1 MKEVDKLMSKIK
13 IFGLGGLSET
23 GKNTYVVE
31 VDNSIFI
38 LDCGLKFATEN
49 LYGIDYIIP
58 DFEYLVKNKKK
69 IRGLF
74 LTHGHYENMG
84 ATNDL
89 VRLIPNLKVYCTK
102 FTKYILESD
111 GLNPEN
117 IVEIEPHKKLNFKDV
132 SIFPISV
139 SHSAPDAVMYV
150 INTKDGAICYTGD
163 FIIDP
168 LMRGA
173 YDMDLGKI
181 AYVGKKG
188 VLALLQE
195 STFSEKSGHTSP
207 NHRLVGLFKETI
219 AHSKNR
225 IMFLVLPTH
234 LYTIQ
239 EIFDAARNTHRKVVI
254 MGKNL
259 QNLVEMAIREH
270 YLEIEDGILGG
281 LSDANN
287 KDAIILMADSKQNP
301 YACISKVLNGY
312 DKFIHLKNT
321 DTIVFAEPRY
331 DENEKLLVKIEND
344 LAMHGCDIVSIPK
357 GKTILHHASKE
368 DLMLMI
374 KLLNPKYYMPVKGEY
389 RYMVNNADLASA
401 LGMPR
406 ENIILKQN
414 GEFVEFENGVL
425 QDKFKSIKINDVLID
440 GKSND
445 DVGDLVIKDRQM
457 LSENGIVLISA
468 TISKKTR
475 EVLVGPEVTTR
486 GFIYIKDSKDI
497 IDEIKSISLDVITR
511 NITAKYVDYTN
522 IKTEIREEL
531 GKYLYSETECKPMI
545 IAVIQEV

>member
-1 MKEVDKLMSKIK
+1 MSKIK

-58 DFEYLVKNKKK
+58 DFDYLVKNKKK

-89 VRLIPNLKVYCTK
+89 IRLIPNLKVYCTK
-102 FTKYILESD
+102 FTKYVLESD
-111 GLNPEN
+111 GVNPN
-117 IVEIEPHKKLNFKDV
+117 NLIEIEPHKKLNFRDV

-139 SHSAPDAVMYV
+139 SHSTPDAVMYV

-195 STFSEKSGHTSP
+195 SSFSEKVGHTSP
-207 NHRLVGLFKETI
+207 NHRLVGVFKEAIRHT
-219 AHSKNR
+219 KDR
-225 IMFLVLPTH
+225 LMFLVLPTH

-239 EIFDAARNTHRKVVI
+239 EIFEAARNTHRKIVV
-254 MGKNL
+254 MGKQL
-259 QNLVEMAIREH
+259 QNLIEMSLKEN
-270 YLEIEDGILGG
+270 YLTIQEGLLGD
-281 LSDANN
+281 LSNIND

-312 DKFIHLKNT
+312 DKFIHLKPT
-321 DTIVFAEPRY
+321 DTVVFAEPRY

-344 LAMHGCDIVSIPK
+344 LAMHGCEIVSIPK

-389 RYMVNNADLASA
+389 RYMVNNANLASD
-401 LGMPR
+401 LGIPV
-406 ENIILKQN
+406 ENILLKQN
-414 GEFVEFENGVL
+414 GDIVEINNGVL
-425 QDKFKSIKINDVLID
+425 QDNFKTMKINDVLID

-486 GFIYIKDSKDI
+486 GFIYIKDSKEMI
-497 IDEIKSISLDVITR
+497 NEIKNISLDVITR
-511 NITAKYVDYTN
+511 NITDRYVDYTT

>member
-1 MKEVDKLMSKIK
+1 MSKIK
-13 IFGLGGLSET
+13 IMGLGGLSET

-31 VDNSIFI
+31 VDNAIFI

-69 IRGLF
+69 IKGLF

-89 VRLIPNLKVYCTK
+89 VRMIPNLKVYCTK
-102 FTKYILESD
+102 FTKYILETG
-111 GLNPEN
+111 GLNPNN
-117 IVEIEPHKKLNFKDV
+117 IIEIEPHKKLNFRDV
-132 SIFPISV
+132 SVFPISV
-139 SHSAPDAVMYV
+139 SHSTPDAVMYV
-150 INTKDGAICYTGD
+150 INTRDGAICYTGD

-195 STFSEKSGHTSP
+195 SSFSEKSGHTSP
-207 NHRLVGLFKETI
+207 NHRLVGVFKEAISHT
-219 AHSKNR
+219 KNR
-225 IMFLVLPTH
+225 LMFLVLPTH

-239 EIFDAARNTHRKVVI
+239 EIFEAAKNTHRKVVV
-254 MGKNL
+254 MGKQL
-259 QNLVEMAIREH
+259 QGLIDMAVKEK
-270 YLEIEDGILGG
+270 YLEIQEGLLGD
-281 LSDANN
+281 LSNIDD

-301 YACISKVLNGY
+301 YACISKVLSGY
-312 DKFIHLKNT
+312 DKFIHLKET

-344 LAMHGCDIVSIPK
+344 LAMHGCEIVSIPK
-357 GKTILHHASKE
+357 GKTILHHASKD

-389 RYMVNNADLASA
+389 RYMVNNADLASS
-401 LGMPR
+401 LGIPDS
-406 ENIILKQN
+406 NILLKQN
-414 GEFVEFENGVL
+414 GDIIEIDNGVL
-425 QDKFKSIKINDVLID
+425 QDNFKNIKVNDVLID

-475 EVLVGPEVTTR
+475 EILVGPEVTTR
-486 GFIYIKDSKDI
+486 GFIYIKDSKDMI
-497 IDEIKSISLDVITR
+497 NEIKNISLDVITR
-511 NITAKYVDYTN
+511 NITDRYVEYTK

-531 GKYLYSETECKPMI
+531 GKYLYNETECKPMI

>member
-1 MKEVDKLMSKIK
+1 MSKIK

-58 DFEYLVKNKKK
+58 DFDYLVKNKKK

-89 VRLIPNLKVYCTK
+89 IRLIPNLKVYCTK
-102 FTKYILESD
+102 FTKYVLESD
-111 GLNPEN
+111 GVNPN
-117 IVEIEPHKKLNFKDV
+117 NLIEIEPHKKLNFRDV

-139 SHSAPDAVMYV
+139 SHSTPDAVMYV

-195 STFSEKSGHTSP
+195 SSFSEKVGHTSP
-207 NHRLVGLFKETI
+207 NHRLVGVFKEAIRHT
-219 AHSKNR
+219 KDR
-225 IMFLVLPTH
+225 LMFLVLPTH

-239 EIFDAARNTHRKVVI
+239 EIFEAARNTHRKIVV
-254 MGKNL
+254 MGKQL
-259 QNLVEMAIREH
+259 QNLIEMSLKEN
-270 YLEIEDGILGG
+270 YLTIQEGLLGD
-281 LSDANN
+281 LSNIND

-312 DKFIHLKNT
+312 DKFIHLKPT
-321 DTIVFAEPRY
+321 DTVVFAEPRY

-344 LAMHGCDIVSIPK
+344 LAMHGCEIVSIPK

-389 RYMVNNADLASA
+389 RYMVNNANLASD
-401 LGMPR
+401 LGILA
-406 ENIILKQN
+406 ENILLKQN
-414 GEFVEFENGVL
+414 GDIVEINNGVL
-425 QDKFKSIKINDVLID
+425 QDNFKAMKINDVLID

-486 GFIYIKDSKDI
+486 GFIYIKDSKEMI
-497 IDEIKSISLDVITR
+497 NEIKNISLDVITR
-511 NITAKYVDYTN
+511 NITDRYVDYTT

>member
-1 MKEVDKLMSKIK
+1 MSKIK
-13 IFGLGGLSET
+13 IMGLGGLSET

-31 VDNSIFI
+31 VDNAIFI

-69 IRGLF
+69 IKGLF

-89 VRLIPNLKVYCTK
+89 VRMIPNLKVYCTK

-111 GLNPEN
+111 GLNPNN
-117 IVEIEPHKKLNFKDV
+117 IIEIEPHKKINFRDV

-139 SHSAPDAVMYV
+139 SHSTPDAVMYV
-150 INTKDGAICYTGD
+150 INTRDGAICYTGD

-195 STFSEKSGHTSP
+195 SSFSEKSGHTSP
-207 NHRLVGLFKETI
+207 NHRLVGVFREAISHT
-219 AHSKNR
+219 KNR
-225 IMFLVLPTH
+225 LMFLVLPTH

-239 EIFDAARNTHRKVVI
+239 EIFDAAKNTHRKMVV
-254 MGKNL
+254 MGKQL
-259 QNLVEMAIREH
+259 QSLIDMAVKEK
-270 YLEIEDGILGG
+270 YLEIQEGLLGD
-281 LSDANN
+281 LSNIDD

-301 YACISKVLNGY
+301 YACISKVLSGY
-312 DKFIHLKNT
+312 DKFIHLKET

-344 LAMHGCDIVSIPK
+344 LAMHGCEIVSIPK

-389 RYMVNNADLASA
+389 RYMVNNADLASS
-401 LGMPR
+401 LGIPDS
-406 ENIILKQN
+406 NILLKQN
-414 GEFVEFENGVL
+414 GDIIEIDNGVL
-425 QDKFKSIKINDVLID
+425 QDNFKNIKINDVLID

-468 TISKKTR
+468 TISRKTR
-475 EVLVGPEVTTR
+475 EILVGPEVTTR
-486 GFIYIKDSKDI
+486 GFIYIKDSKDMI
-497 IDEIKSISLDVITR
+497 NEIKNISLEVITR
-511 NITAKYVDYTN
+511 NITDKYVEYTK

-531 GKYLYSETECKPMI
+531 GKYLYNGTECKPMI

>member
-1 MKEVDKLMSKIK
+1 MSKIK
-13 IFGLGGLSET
+13 IMGLGGLSET

-31 VDNSIFI
+31 VDNAIFI

-69 IRGLF
+69 IKGLF

-89 VRLIPNLKVYCTK
+89 VRMIPNLKVYCTK

-111 GLNPEN
+111 GLNPNN
-117 IVEIEPHKKLNFKDV
+117 IIEIEPHKKINFRDV

-139 SHSAPDAVMYV
+139 SHSTPDAVMYV
-150 INTKDGAICYTGD
+150 INTRDGAICYTGD

-195 STFSEKSGHTSP
+195 SSFSEKSGHTSP
-207 NHRLVGLFKETI
+207 NHRLVGVFREAISHT
-219 AHSKNR
+219 KNR
-225 IMFLVLPTH
+225 LMFLVLPTH

-239 EIFDAARNTHRKVVI
+239 EIFEAAKNTHRKMVV
-254 MGKNL
+254 MGKQL
-259 QNLVEMAIREH
+259 QNLIDMAVKEK
-270 YLEIEDGILGG
+270 YLEIQEGLLGD
-281 LSDANN
+281 LSNIDD

-301 YACISKVLNGY
+301 YACISKVLSGY
-312 DKFIHLKNT
+312 DKFIHLKET

-344 LAMHGCDIVSIPK
+344 LAMHGCEIVSIPK

-389 RYMVNNADLASA
+389 RYMVNNADLASS
-401 LGMPR
+401 LGIPDS
-406 ENIILKQN
+406 NILLKQN
-414 GEFVEFENGVL
+414 GDIIEIDNGVL
-425 QDKFKSIKINDVLID
+425 QDNFKNIKINDVLID

-468 TISKKTR
+468 TISRKTR
-475 EVLVGPEVTTR
+475 EILVGPEVTTR
-486 GFIYIKDSKDI
+486 GFIYIKDSKDMI
-497 IDEIKSISLDVITR
+497 NEIKNISLEVITR
-511 NITAKYVDYTN
+511 NITDKYVEYTK

-531 GKYLYSETECKPMI
+531 GKYLYNETECKPMI

>member
-1 MKEVDKLMSKIK
+1 MSKIK
-13 IFGLGGLSET
+13 IMGLGGLSET

-31 VDNSIFI
+31 VDNAIFI

-69 IRGLF
+69 IKGLF

-89 VRLIPNLKVYCTK
+89 VRMIPDLKVYCTK

-111 GLNPEN
+111 GLNPNN
-117 IVEIEPHKKLNFKDV
+117 IIEIEPHKKINFRDV

-139 SHSAPDAVMYV
+139 SHSTPDAVMYV
-150 INTKDGAICYTGD
+150 INTRDGAICYTGD

-195 STFSEKSGHTSP
+195 SSFSERSGHTSP
-207 NHRLVGLFKETI
+207 NHRLVGVFREAISHT
-219 AHSKNR
+219 KNR
-225 IMFLVLPTH
+225 LMFLVLPTH

-239 EIFDAARNTHRKVVI
+239 EIFDAAKNTHRKMVV
-254 MGKNL
+254 MGKQL
-259 QNLVEMAIREH
+259 QSLIDMAVKEK
-270 YLEIEDGILGG
+270 YLEIQEGLLGD
-281 LSDANN
+281 LSNIDD

-301 YACISKVLNGY
+301 YACISKVLSGY
-312 DKFIHLKNT
+312 DKFIHLKET

-344 LAMHGCDIVSIPK
+344 LAMRGCEIVSIPK

-389 RYMVNNADLASA
+389 RYMVNNADLASS
-401 LGMPR
+401 LGIPDS
-406 ENIILKQN
+406 NILLKQN
-414 GEFVEFENGVL
+414 GDIIEIDNGVL
-425 QDKFKSIKINDVLID
+425 QDNFKNIKINDVLID

-457 LSENGIVLISA
+457 LSENGIVLVSA

-475 EVLVGPEVTTR
+475 EILVGPEVTTR
-486 GFIYIKDSKDI
+486 GFIYIKDSKDMI
-497 IDEIKSISLDVITR
+497 NEIKNISLEVITR
-511 NITAKYVDYTN
+511 NITDKYVEYTK
-522 IKTEIREEL
+522 IKTEIREEV
-531 GKYLYSETECKPMI
+531 GKYLYNETECKPMI

>member
-1 MKEVDKLMSKIK
+1 MSKIK
-13 IFGLGGLSET
+13 IMGLGGLSET

-31 VDNSIFI
+31 VDNAIFI

-69 IRGLF
+69 IKGLF

-89 VRLIPNLKVYCTK
+89 VRMIPDLKVYCTK

-111 GLNPEN
+111 GLNPNN
-117 IVEIEPHKKLNFKDV
+117 IIEIEPHKKINFRDV

-139 SHSAPDAVMYV
+139 SHSTPDAVMYV
-150 INTKDGAICYTGD
+150 INTRDGAICYTGD

-195 STFSEKSGHTSP
+195 SSFSERSGHTSP
-207 NHRLVGLFKETI
+207 NHRLVGVFREAISHT
-219 AHSKNR
+219 KNR
-225 IMFLVLPTH
+225 LMFLVLPTH

-239 EIFDAARNTHRKVVI
+239 EIFDAAKNTHRKMVV
-254 MGKNL
+254 MGKQL
-259 QNLVEMAIREH
+259 QSLIDMAVKEK
-270 YLEIEDGILGG
+270 YLEIQEGLLGD
-281 LSDANN
+281 LSNIDD
-287 KDAIILMADSKQNP
+287 KDSIILMADSKQNP
-301 YACISKVLNGY
+301 YACISKVLSGY
-312 DKFIHLKNT
+312 DKFIHLKET

-344 LAMHGCDIVSIPK
+344 LAMRGCEIVSIPK

-389 RYMVNNADLASA
+389 RYMVNNADLASS
-401 LGMPR
+401 LGIPDS
-406 ENIILKQN
+406 NILLKQN
-414 GEFVEFENGVL
+414 GDIIEIDNGVL
-425 QDKFKSIKINDVLID
+425 QDNFKNIKINDVLID

-457 LSENGIVLISA
+457 LSENGIVLVSA

-475 EVLVGPEVTTR
+475 EILVGPEVTTR
-486 GFIYIKDSKDI
+486 GFILKIVKI
-497 IDEIKSISLDVITR
+497 
-511 NITAKYVDYTN
+511 
-522 IKTEIREEL
+522 
-531 GKYLYSETECKPMI
+531 
-545 IAVIQEV
+545 

>member
-1 MKEVDKLMSKIK
+1 MSKIK
-13 IFGLGGLSET
+13 IMGLGGLSET

-31 VDNSIFI
+31 VDNAIFI

-69 IRGLF
+69 IKGLF

-89 VRLIPNLKVYCTK
+89 VRMIPNLKVYCTK
-102 FTKYILESD
+102 FTKYVLESD
-111 GLNPEN
+111 GLNPKN
-117 IVEIEPHKKLNFKDV
+117 IVEIEPHKKLNFRDV

-139 SHSAPDAVMYV
+139 SHSTPDAVMYV

-195 STFSEKSGHTSP
+195 SSFSEKSGHTSP
-207 NHRLVGLFKETI
+207 NHRLVGVFKEAISHT
-219 AHSKNR
+219 KNR
-225 IMFLVLPTH
+225 LMFLVLPTH

-239 EIFDAARNTHRKVVI
+239 EIFEAAKNTHRKIVV
-254 MGKNL
+254 MGKQL
-259 QNLVEMAIREH
+259 QNLIDMSIKEK
-270 YLEIEDGILGG
+270 YLEVQEGLLGD
-281 LSDANN
+281 LSNIDD

-301 YACISKVLNGY
+301 YACISKVLSGY
-312 DKFIHLKNT
+312 DKFIHLKET

-344 LAMHGCDIVSIPK
+344 LAMHGCEIVSIPK

-389 RYMVNNADLASA
+389 RYMVNNADLASS
-401 LGMPR
+401 LGIPDS
-406 ENIILKQN
+406 NILLKQN
-414 GEFVEFENGVL
+414 GDIVEINNGVL
-425 QDKFKSIKINDVLID
+425 QDNFKNIKINDVLID

-475 EVLVGPEVTTR
+475 EILVGPEVTTR
-486 GFIYIKDSKDI
+486 GFIYIKDSKDMI
-497 IDEIKSISLDVITR
+497 NEIKNISLDVITR
-511 NITAKYVDYTN
+511 NITDRYVEYTK

-531 GKYLYSETECKPMI
+531 GKYLYNETECKPMI

>member
-1 MKEVDKLMSKIK
+1 MSKIK
-13 IFGLGGLSET
+13 IMGLGGLSET

-69 IRGLF
+69 IKGLF

-89 VRLIPNLKVYCTK
+89 VRMIPNLKVYCTK
-102 FTKYILESD
+102 FTKYVLETD
-111 GLNPEN
+111 GLNPKN
-117 IVEIEPHKKLNFKDV
+117 IVEIEPHKKLNFRDV

-139 SHSAPDAVMYV
+139 SHSTPDAVMYV
-150 INTKDGAICYTGD
+150 INTRDGAICYTGD

-195 STFSEKSGHTSP
+195 SSFSERSGHTSP
-207 NHRLVGLFKETI
+207 NHRLVGVFKEAISHT
-219 AHSKNR
+219 KNR
-225 IMFLVLPTH
+225 LMFLVLPTH

-239 EIFDAARNTHRKVVI
+239 EIFDAAKNTHRKIIV
-254 MGKNL
+254 MGKQL
-259 QNLVEMAIREH
+259 QNLIDMAMKEK
-270 YLEIEDGILGG
+270 YLEVQEGLLGD
-281 LSDANN
+281 LSNIDD

-301 YACISKVLNGY
+301 YACISKVLSGY
-312 DKFIHLKNT
+312 DKFIHLKET

-344 LAMHGCDIVSIPK
+344 LAMHGCEIVSIPK

-389 RYMVNNADLASA
+389 RYMVNNADLASS
-401 LGMPR
+401 LVIPDS
-406 ENIILKQN
+406 NILLKQN
-414 GEFVEFENGVL
+414 GDIVEINNGVL
-425 QDKFKSIKINDVLID
+425 QDNFKSIKVNDVLID

-475 EVLVGPEVTTR
+475 EILVGPEVTTR
-486 GFIYIKDSKDI
+486 GFIYIKDSKDM
-497 IDEIKSISLDVITR
+497 IDEIKNIALTVITR
-511 NITAKYVDYTN
+511 NITDRYVEYTK

-531 GKYLYSETECKPMI
+531 GKYLYNETECKPMI

>member
-1 MKEVDKLMSKIK
+1 MSKIK
-13 IFGLGGLSET
+13 IMGLGGLSET

-31 VDNSIFI
+31 VDNAIFI

-69 IRGLF
+69 IKGLF

-89 VRLIPNLKVYCTK
+89 VRMIPNLKVYCTK

-111 GLNPEN
+111 GLNPNN
-117 IVEIEPHKKLNFKDV
+117 IIEIEPHKKINFRDD

-139 SHSAPDAVMYV
+139 SHSTPDAVMYV
-150 INTKDGAICYTGD
+150 INTRDGAICYTGD

-195 STFSEKSGHTSP
+195 SSFSEKSGHTSP
-207 NHRLVGLFKETI
+207 NHRLVGVFREAISHT
-219 AHSKNR
+219 KNR
-225 IMFLVLPTH
+225 LMFLVLPTH

-239 EIFDAARNTHRKVVI
+239 EIFDAAKNTHRKMVV
-254 MGKNL
+254 MGKQL
-259 QNLVEMAIREH
+259 QSLIDMAVKEK
-270 YLEIEDGILGG
+270 YLEIQDGLLGD
-281 LSDANN
+281 LSNIDD

-301 YACISKVLNGY
+301 YACISKVLSGY
-312 DKFIHLKNT
+312 DKFIHLKET

-344 LAMHGCDIVSIPK
+344 LAMHGCEIVSIPK

-389 RYMVNNADLASA
+389 RYMVNNADLASS
-401 LGMPR
+401 LGIPDS
-406 ENIILKQN
+406 NILLKQN
-414 GEFVEFENGVL
+414 GDIIEIDNGVL
-425 QDKFKSIKINDVLID
+425 QDNFKNIKINDVLID

-468 TISKKTR
+468 TISRKTR
-475 EVLVGPEVTTR
+475 EILVGPEVTTR
-486 GFIYIKDSKDI
+486 GFIYIKDSKDMI
-497 IDEIKSISLDVITR
+497 NEIKNISLEVITR
-511 NITAKYVDYTN
+511 NITDKYVEYTK

-531 GKYLYSETECKPMI
+531 GKYLYNETECKPMI

>member
-1 MKEVDKLMSKIK
+1 MSKIK
-13 IFGLGGLSET
+13 IMGLGGLSET

-69 IRGLF
+69 IKGLF

-89 VRLIPNLKVYCTK
+89 VRMIPNLKVYCTK
-102 FTKYILESD
+102 FTKYVLETD
-111 GLNPEN
+111 GLNPKN
-117 IVEIEPHKKLNFKDV
+117 IVEIEPHKKLNFRDV

-139 SHSAPDAVMYV
+139 SHSTPDAVMYV
-150 INTKDGAICYTGD
+150 INTRDGAICYTGD

-195 STFSEKSGHTSP
+195 SSFSERSGHTSP
-207 NHRLVGLFKETI
+207 NHRLVGVFKEAISHT
-219 AHSKNR
+219 KNR
-225 IMFLVLPTH
+225 LMFLVLPTH

-239 EIFDAARNTHRKVVI
+239 EIFDAAKNTHRKIIV
-254 MGKNL
+254 MGKQL
-259 QNLVEMAIREH
+259 QNLIDMAIKEK
-270 YLEIEDGILGG
+270 YLEVQEGLLGD
-281 LSDANN
+281 LSNIDD

-301 YACISKVLNGY
+301 YACISKVLSGY
-312 DKFIHLKNT
+312 DKFIHLKET

-344 LAMHGCDIVSIPK
+344 LAMHGCEIVSIPK

-389 RYMVNNADLASA
+389 RYMVNNADLASS
-401 LGMPR
+401 LGIPDS
-406 ENIILKQN
+406 NILLKQN
-414 GEFVEFENGVL
+414 GDIVEINNGVL
-425 QDKFKSIKINDVLID
+425 QDNFKSIKVNDVLID

-475 EVLVGPEVTTR
+475 EILVGPEVTTR
-486 GFIYIKDSKDI
+486 GFIYIKDSKDMI
-497 IDEIKSISLDVITR
+497 NEIKNIALTVITR
-511 NITAKYVDYTN
+511 NITDRYVEYTK

-531 GKYLYSETECKPMI
+531 GKYLYNETECKPMI

>member
-1 MKEVDKLMSKIK
+1 MSKIK

-58 DFEYLVKNKKK
+58 DFDYLVKNKKK

-89 VRLIPNLKVYCTK
+89 IRLIPNLKVYCTK
-102 FTKYILESD
+102 FTKYVLESD
-111 GLNPEN
+111 GVNPN
-117 IVEIEPHKKLNFKDV
+117 NLIEIEPHKKLNFRDV

-139 SHSAPDAVMYV
+139 SHSTPDAVMYV

-195 STFSEKSGHTSP
+195 SSFSEKVGHTSP
-207 NHRLVGLFKETI
+207 NHRLVGVFKEAIRHT
-219 AHSKNR
+219 KDR
-225 IMFLVLPTH
+225 LMFLVLPTH

-239 EIFDAARNTHRKVVI
+239 EIFEAARNTHRKIVV
-254 MGKNL
+254 MGKQL
-259 QNLVEMAIREH
+259 QNLIEMSLKEN
-270 YLEIEDGILGG
+270 YLTIQEGLLGD
-281 LSDANN
+281 LSNIND
-287 KDAIILMADSKQNP
+287 KDTIILMADSKQNP

-312 DKFIHLKNT
+312 DKFIHLKPT
-321 DTIVFAEPRY
+321 DTVVFAEPRY

-344 LAMHGCDIVSIPK
+344 LAMHGCEIVSIPK

-389 RYMVNNADLASA
+389 RYMVNNANLASD
-401 LGMPR
+401 LGIPA
-406 ENIILKQN
+406 ENILLKQN
-414 GEFVEFENGVL
+414 GDIVEINNGVL
-425 QDKFKSIKINDVLID
+425 QDNFKTMKINDVLID

-486 GFIYIKDSKDI
+486 GFIYIKDSKEMI
-497 IDEIKSISLDVITR
+497 NEIKNISLDVITR
-511 NITAKYVDYTN
+511 NITDRYVDYTT

>member
-1 MKEVDKLMSKIK
+1 MSKIK
-13 IFGLGGLSET
+13 IMGLGGLSET

-69 IRGLF
+69 VKGLF

-89 VRLIPNLKVYCTK
+89 VRMIPNLKVYCTK

-111 GLNPEN
+111 GLNPKN
-117 IVEIEPHKKLNFKDV
+117 IVEIEPHKKLNFRDV

-139 SHSAPDAVMYV
+139 SHSTPDAVMYV

-195 STFSEKSGHTSP
+195 SSFSEKSGHTSP
-207 NHRLVGLFKETI
+207 NHRLVGVFKEAISHT
-219 AHSKNR
+219 KNR
-225 IMFLVLPTH
+225 LMFLVLPTH

-239 EIFDAARNTHRKVVI
+239 EIFEAAKNTHRKIVV
-254 MGKNL
+254 MGKQL
-259 QNLVEMAIREH
+259 QNLIDMSIKEK
-270 YLEIEDGILGG
+270 YLEVQEGLLGD
-281 LSDANN
+281 LSNIDD

-301 YACISKVLNGY
+301 YACISKVLSGY
-312 DKFIHLKNT
+312 DKFIHLKET

-331 DENEKLLVKIEND
+331 DENEKWLVKIEND
-344 LAMHGCDIVSIPK
+344 LSMHGCEIVSIPK

-389 RYMVNNADLASA
+389 RYMVNNADLASS
-401 LGMPR
+401 LGIPDS
-406 ENIILKQN
+406 NILLKQN
-414 GEFVEFENGVL
+414 GDIVEINNGVL
-425 QDKFKSIKINDVLID
+425 QDNFKNIKINDVLID

-475 EVLVGPEVTTR
+475 EILVGPEVTTR
-486 GFIYIKDSKDI
+486 GFIYIKDSKDMI
-497 IDEIKSISLDVITR
+497 NEIKNISLDVITR
-511 NITAKYVDYTN
+511 NITDRYVEYTK

-531 GKYLYSETECKPMI
+531 GKYLYNETECKPMI

>member
-1 MKEVDKLMSKIK
+1 MSKIK
-13 IFGLGGLSET
+13 IMGLGGLSET

-31 VDNSIFI
+31 VDNAIFI

-69 IRGLF
+69 IKGLF

-89 VRLIPNLKVYCTK
+89 VRMIPNLKVYCTK

-111 GLNPEN
+111 GLNPNN
-117 IVEIEPHKKLNFKDV
+117 IIEIEPHKKINFRDV

-139 SHSAPDAVMYV
+139 SHSTPDAVMYV
-150 INTKDGAICYTGD
+150 INTRDGAICYTGD

-195 STFSEKSGHTSP
+195 SSFSEKSGHTSP
-207 NHRLVGLFKETI
+207 NHRLVGVFREAISHT
-219 AHSKNR
+219 KNR
-225 IMFLVLPTH
+225 LMFLVLPTH

-239 EIFDAARNTHRKVVI
+239 EIFEAAKNTHRKMVV
-254 MGKNL
+254 MGKQL
-259 QNLVEMAIREH
+259 QNLIDMAVKEK
-270 YLEIEDGILGG
+270 YLEIQDGLLGD
-281 LSDANN
+281 LSNIDD

-301 YACISKVLNGY
+301 YACISKVLSGY
-312 DKFIHLKNT
+312 DKFIHLKET

-344 LAMHGCDIVSIPK
+344 LAMHGCEIVSIPK

-389 RYMVNNADLASA
+389 RYMVNNADLASS
-401 LGMPR
+401 LGIPDS
-406 ENIILKQN
+406 NILLKQN
-414 GEFVEFENGVL
+414 GDIIEIDNGVL
-425 QDKFKSIKINDVLID
+425 QDNFKNIKINDVLID

-468 TISKKTR
+468 TISRKTR
-475 EVLVGPEVTTR
+475 EILVGPEVTTR
-486 GFIYIKDSKDI
+486 GFIYIKDSKDMI
-497 IDEIKSISLDVITR
+497 NEIKNISLEVITR
-511 NITAKYVDYTN
+511 NITDKYVEYTK

-531 GKYLYSETECKPMI
+531 GKYLYNETECKPMI

>member
-1 MKEVDKLMSKIK
+1 MSKIK
-13 IFGLGGLSET
+13 IMGLGGLSET

-31 VDNSIFI
+31 VDNAIFI

-69 IRGLF
+69 IKGLF

-89 VRLIPNLKVYCTK
+89 VRMIPNLKVYCTK

-111 GLNPEN
+111 GLNPNN
-117 IVEIEPHKKLNFKDV
+117 IIEIEPHKKINFRDV

-139 SHSAPDAVMYV
+139 SHSTPDAVMYV
-150 INTKDGAICYTGD
+150 INTRDGAICYTGD

-195 STFSEKSGHTSP
+195 SSFSERSGHTSP
-207 NHRLVGLFKETI
+207 NHRLVGVFREAISHT
-219 AHSKNR
+219 KNR
-225 IMFLVLPTH
+225 LMFLVLPTH

-239 EIFDAARNTHRKVVI
+239 EIFDAAKNTHRKIVV
-254 MGKNL
+254 MGKQL
-259 QNLVEMAIREH
+259 QGLIDMAVKEK
-270 YLEIEDGILGG
+270 YLEIQEGLLGD
-281 LSDANN
+281 LSNIDD

-301 YACISKVLNGY
+301 YACISKVLSGY
-312 DKFIHLKNT
+312 DKFIHLKET

-344 LAMHGCDIVSIPK
+344 LAMHGCEIVSIPK

-389 RYMVNNADLASA
+389 RYMVNNADLASS
-401 LGMPR
+401 LGIPDS
-406 ENIILKQN
+406 NILLKQN
-414 GEFVEFENGVL
+414 GDIIEIDNGVL
-425 QDKFKSIKINDVLID
+425 QDNFKNIKINDVLID

-475 EVLVGPEVTTR
+475 EILVGPEVTTR
-486 GFIYIKDSKDI
+486 GFIYIKDSKDMI
-497 IDEIKSISLDVITR
+497 NEIKNISLEVITR
-511 NITAKYVDYTN
+511 NITDKYVEYTK

-531 GKYLYSETECKPMI
+531 GKYLYNETECKPMI

>member
-1 MKEVDKLMSKIK
+1 MSKIK
-13 IFGLGGLSET
+13 IMGLGGLSET

-31 VDNSIFI
+31 VDNAIFI

-69 IRGLF
+69 IKGLF

-89 VRLIPNLKVYCTK
+89 VRMIPNLKVYCTK

-111 GLNPEN
+111 GLNPNN
-117 IVEIEPHKKLNFKDV
+117 IIEIEPHKKINFRDV

-139 SHSAPDAVMYV
+139 SHSTPDAVMYV
-150 INTKDGAICYTGD
+150 INTRDGAICYTGD

-195 STFSEKSGHTSP
+195 SSFSEKSGHTSP
-207 NHRLVGLFKETI
+207 NHRLVGVFREAISHT
-219 AHSKNR
+219 KNR
-225 IMFLVLPTH
+225 LMFLVLPTH

-239 EIFDAARNTHRKVVI
+239 EIFDAAKNTHRKMVV
-254 MGKNL
+254 MGKQL
-259 QNLVEMAIREH
+259 QGLIDMAVKEK
-270 YLEIEDGILGG
+270 YLEIQEGLLGD
-281 LSDANN
+281 LSNIDD

-301 YACISKVLNGY
+301 YACISKVLSGY
-312 DKFIHLKNT
+312 DKFIHLKET

-344 LAMHGCDIVSIPK
+344 LAMHGCEIVSIPK

-389 RYMVNNADLASA
+389 RYMVNNADLASS
-401 LGMPR
+401 LGIPDS
-406 ENIILKQN
+406 NILLKQN
-414 GEFVEFENGVL
+414 GDIIEIDNGVL
-425 QDKFKSIKINDVLID
+425 QDNFKNIKINDVLID

-468 TISKKTR
+468 TISRKTR
-475 EVLVGPEVTTR
+475 EILVGPEVTTR
-486 GFIYIKDSKDI
+486 GFIYIKDSKDMI
-497 IDEIKSISLDVITR
+497 NEIKNISLEVITR
-511 NITAKYVDYTN
+511 NITDKYVEYTK

-531 GKYLYSETECKPMI
+531 GKYLYNETECKPMI

>member
-1 MKEVDKLMSKIK
+1 MSKIK
-13 IFGLGGLSET
+13 IMGLGGLSET

-31 VDNSIFI
+31 VDNAIFI

-69 IRGLF
+69 IKGLF

-89 VRLIPNLKVYCTK
+89 VRMIPNLKVYCTK
-102 FTKYILESD
+102 FTKYILETG
-111 GLNPEN
+111 GLNPNN
-117 IVEIEPHKKLNFKDV
+117 IIEIEPHKKLNFRDV
-132 SIFPISV
+132 SVFPISV
-139 SHSAPDAVMYV
+139 SHSTPDAVMYV
-150 INTKDGAICYTGD
+150 INTRDGAICYTGD

-195 STFSEKSGHTSP
+195 SSFSEKSGHTSP
-207 NHRLVGLFKETI
+207 NHRLVGVFKEAISHT
-219 AHSKNR
+219 KNR
-225 IMFLVLPTH
+225 LMFLVLPTH

-239 EIFDAARNTHRKVVI
+239 EIFEAAKNTHRKVVV
-254 MGKNL
+254 MGKQL
-259 QNLVEMAIREH
+259 QGLIDMAVKEK
-270 YLEIEDGILGG
+270 YLEIQEGLLGD
-281 LSDANN
+281 LSNIDD

-301 YACISKVLNGY
+301 YACISKVLSGY
-312 DKFIHLKNT
+312 DKFIHLKET
-321 DTIVFAEPRY
+321 DTVVFAEPRY

-344 LAMHGCDIVSIPK
+344 LAMHGCEIVSIPK

-389 RYMVNNADLASA
+389 RYMVNNADLASS
-401 LGMPR
+401 LGIPDS
-406 ENIILKQN
+406 NILLKQN
-414 GEFVEFENGVL
+414 GDIIEIDNGVL
-425 QDKFKSIKINDVLID
+425 QDNFKNIKVNDVLID

-475 EVLVGPEVTTR
+475 EILVGPEVTTR
-486 GFIYIKDSKDI
+486 GFIYIKDSKDMI
-497 IDEIKSISLDVITR
+497 NEIKNISLDVITR
-511 NITAKYVDYTN
+511 NITDRYVEYTK

-531 GKYLYSETECKPMI
+531 GKYLYNETECKPMI

>member
-1 MKEVDKLMSKIK
+1 MSKIK

-58 DFEYLVKNKKK
+58 DFDYLVKNKKK

-89 VRLIPNLKVYCTK
+89 IRLIPNLKVYCTK
-102 FTKYILESD
+102 FTKYVLESD
-111 GLNPEN
+111 GVNPN
-117 IVEIEPHKKLNFKDV
+117 NLIEIEPHKKLNFRDV

-139 SHSAPDAVMYV
+139 SHSTPDAVMYV

-195 STFSEKSGHTSP
+195 SSFSEKIGHTSP
-207 NHRLVGLFKETI
+207 NHRLVGVFKEAVRHT
-219 AHSKNR
+219 KDR
-225 IMFLVLPTH
+225 LMFLVLPTH

-239 EIFDAARNTHRKVVI
+239 EIFEAARNTHRKIVV
-254 MGKNL
+254 MGKQL
-259 QNLVEMAIREH
+259 QNLIEMSLKEN
-270 YLEIEDGILGG
+270 YLTIQEGLLGD
-281 LSDANN
+281 LSNIND

-312 DKFIHLKNT
+312 DKFIHLKPT

-344 LAMHGCDIVSIPK
+344 LAMHGCEIVSIPK

-389 RYMVNNADLASA
+389 RYMVNNANLASD
-401 LGMPR
+401 LGIPA
-406 ENIILKQN
+406 ENILLKQN
-414 GEFVEFENGVL
+414 GDIVEINNGVL
-425 QDKFKSIKINDVLID
+425 QDNFKTMKINDVLID

-486 GFIYIKDSKDI
+486 GFIYIKDSKEMI
-497 IDEIKSISLDVITR
+497 NEIKNISLDVITR
-511 NITAKYVDYTN
+511 NITDRYVDYTT

>member
-1 MKEVDKLMSKIK
+1 MSKIK
-13 IFGLGGLSET
+13 IMGLGGLSET

-69 IRGLF
+69 IKGLF

-89 VRLIPNLKVYCTK
+89 VRMIPNLKVYCTK
-102 FTKYILESD
+102 FTKYVLESD
-111 GLNPEN
+111 GLNPKN
-117 IVEIEPHKKLNFKDV
+117 IVEIEPHKKLNFRDV

-139 SHSAPDAVMYV
+139 SHSTPDAVMYV
-150 INTKDGAICYTGD
+150 INTRDGAICYTGD

-195 STFSEKSGHTSP
+195 SSFSERSGHTSP
-207 NHRLVGLFKETI
+207 NHRLVGVFKEAISHT
-219 AHSKNR
+219 KNR
-225 IMFLVLPTH
+225 LMFLVLPTH

-239 EIFDAARNTHRKVVI
+239 EIFDAAKNTHRKIIV
-254 MGKNL
+254 MGKQL
-259 QNLVEMAIREH
+259 QNLIDMSVKEK
-270 YLEIEDGILGG
+270 YLEIQEGLLGD
-281 LSDANN
+281 LSNIDD

-312 DKFIHLKNT
+312 DKFIHLKET

-344 LAMHGCDIVSIPK
+344 LAMHGCEIVSIPK
-357 GKTILHHASKE
+357 NKTILHHASKE

-389 RYMVNNADLASA
+389 RYMVNNADLASS
-401 LGMPR
+401 LGISDS
-406 ENIILKQN
+406 NILLKQN
-414 GEFVEFENGVL
+414 GDIVEIDNGVL
-425 QDKFKSIKINDVLID
+425 QDNFKNIKINDVLID

-475 EVLVGPEVTTR
+475 EILVGPEVTTR
-486 GFIYIKDSKDI
+486 GFIYIKDSKDMI
-497 IDEIKSISLDVITR
+497 NEIKNISLDVITR
-511 NITAKYVDYTN
+511 NITDRYVEYTK

-531 GKYLYSETECKPMI
+531 GKYLYNETECKPMI

>member
-1 MKEVDKLMSKIK
+1 MSKIK
-13 IFGLGGLSET
+13 IMGLGGLSET

-31 VDNSIFI
+31 VDNAIFI

-69 IRGLF
+69 IKGLF

-89 VRLIPNLKVYCTK
+89 VRMIPNLKVYCTK

-111 GLNPEN
+111 GLNPNN
-117 IVEIEPHKKLNFKDV
+117 IIEIEPHKKMNFRDV

-139 SHSAPDAVMYV
+139 SHSTPDAVMYV
-150 INTKDGAICYTGD
+150 INTRDGAICYTGD

-195 STFSEKSGHTSP
+195 SSFSEKSGHTSP
-207 NHRLVGLFKETI
+207 NHRLVGVFREAISHT
-219 AHSKNR
+219 KNR
-225 IMFLVLPTH
+225 LMFLVLPTH

-239 EIFDAARNTHRKVVI
+239 EIFDAAKNTHRKMVV
-254 MGKNL
+254 MGKQL
-259 QNLVEMAIREH
+259 QNLIDMAVKEK
-270 YLEIEDGILGG
+270 YLEIQEGLLGD
-281 LSDANN
+281 LSNIDD

-301 YACISKVLNGY
+301 YACISKVLSGY
-312 DKFIHLKNT
+312 DKFIHLKET

-344 LAMHGCDIVSIPK
+344 LAMHGCEIVSIPK

-389 RYMVNNADLASA
+389 RYMVNNADLASS
-401 LGMPR
+401 LGIPDS
-406 ENIILKQN
+406 NILLKQN
-414 GEFVEFENGVL
+414 GDIIEIDNGVL
-425 QDKFKSIKINDVLID
+425 QDNFKNIKINDVLID

-468 TISKKTR
+468 TISRKTR
-475 EVLVGPEVTTR
+475 EILVGPEVTTR
-486 GFIYIKDSKDI
+486 GFIYIKDSKDMI
-497 IDEIKSISLDVITR
+497 NEIKNISLEVITR
-511 NITAKYVDYTN
+511 NITDKYVEYTK

-531 GKYLYSETECKPMI
+531 GKYLYNETECKPMI

>member
-1 MKEVDKLMSKIK
+1 M
-13 IFGLGGLSET
+13 GLGGLSET

-31 VDNSIFI
+31 VDNAIFI

-69 IRGLF
+69 IKGLF

-89 VRLIPNLKVYCTK
+89 VRMIPNLKVYCTK

-111 GLNPEN
+111 GLNPNN
-117 IVEIEPHKKLNFKDV
+117 IIEIEPHKKINFRDV

-139 SHSAPDAVMYV
+139 SHSTPDAVMYV
-150 INTKDGAICYTGD
+150 INTRDGAICYTGD

-195 STFSEKSGHTSP
+195 SSFSEKSGHTSP
-207 NHRLVGLFKETI
+207 NHRLVGVFREAISHT
-219 AHSKNR
+219 KNR
-225 IMFLVLPTH
+225 LMFLVLPTH

-239 EIFDAARNTHRKVVI
+239 EIFDAAKNTHRKMVV
-254 MGKNL
+254 MGKQL
-259 QNLVEMAIREH
+259 QNLIDMAVKEK
-270 YLEIEDGILGG
+270 YLEIQEGLLGD
-281 LSDANN
+281 LSNIDD

-301 YACISKVLNGY
+301 YACISKVLSGY
-312 DKFIHLKNT
+312 DKFIHLKET

-344 LAMHGCDIVSIPK
+344 LAMHGCEIVSIPK

-389 RYMVNNADLASA
+389 RYMVNNADLASS
-401 LGMPR
+401 LGIPDS
-406 ENIILKQN
+406 NILLKQN
-414 GEFVEFENGVL
+414 GDIIEIDNGVL
-425 QDKFKSIKINDVLID
+425 QDNFKNIKINDVLID

-468 TISKKTR
+468 TISKKNR
-475 EVLVGPEVTTR
+475 EILVGPEVTTR
-486 GFIYIKDSKDI
+486 GFIYIKDSKDMI
-497 IDEIKSISLDVITR
+497 NEIKNISLEVITR
-511 NITAKYVDYTN
+511 NITDKYVEYTK

-531 GKYLYSETECKPMI
+531 GKYLYNETECKPMI

>member
-1 MKEVDKLMSKIK
+1 MSKIK
-13 IFGLGGLSET
+13 IMGLGGLSET

-31 VDNSIFI
+31 VDNAIFI

-69 IRGLF
+69 IKGLF

-89 VRLIPNLKVYCTK
+89 VRMIPNLKVYCTK
-102 FTKYILESD
+102 FTKYILETG
-111 GLNPEN
+111 GLNPNN
-117 IVEIEPHKKLNFKDV
+117 IIEIEPHKKLNFRDV

-139 SHSAPDAVMYV
+139 SHSTPDAVMYV
-150 INTKDGAICYTGD
+150 INTRDGAICYTGD

-195 STFSEKSGHTSP
+195 SSFSEKSGHTSP
-207 NHRLVGLFKETI
+207 NHRLVGVFKEAISHT
-219 AHSKNR
+219 KNR
-225 IMFLVLPTH
+225 LMFLVLPTH

-239 EIFDAARNTHRKVVI
+239 EIFEAAKNTHRKVVV
-254 MGKNL
+254 MGKQL
-259 QNLVEMAIREH
+259 QSLIDMAVKEK
-270 YLEIEDGILGG
+270 YLEIQEGLLGD
-281 LSDANN
+281 LSNIDD

-301 YACISKVLNGY
+301 YACISKVLSGY
-312 DKFIHLKNT
+312 DKFIHLKET

-344 LAMHGCDIVSIPK
+344 LAMHGCEIVSIPK

-389 RYMVNNADLASA
+389 RYMVNNADLASS
-401 LGMPR
+401 LGIPDS
-406 ENIILKQN
+406 NILLKQN
-414 GEFVEFENGVL
+414 GDIVEIDNGVL
-425 QDKFKSIKINDVLID
+425 QDNFKNIKINDVLID

-475 EVLVGPEVTTR
+475 EILVGPEVTTR
-486 GFIYIKDSKDI
+486 GFIYIKDSKDMI
-497 IDEIKSISLDVITR
+497 NEIKNISLDVITR
-511 NITAKYVDYTN
+511 NITDRYVEYTK

-531 GKYLYSETECKPMI
+531 GKYLYNETECKPMI

>member
-1 MKEVDKLMSKIK
+1 MSKIK

-58 DFEYLVKNKKK
+58 DFDYLVKNKKK

-89 VRLIPNLKVYCTK
+89 IRLIPNLKVYCTK
-102 FTKYILESD
+102 FTKYVLESD
-111 GLNPEN
+111 GVNPN
-117 IVEIEPHKKLNFKDV
+117 NLIEIEPHKKLNFRDV

-139 SHSAPDAVMYV
+139 SHSTPDAVMYV

-195 STFSEKSGHTSP
+195 SSFSEKVGHTSP
-207 NHRLVGLFKETI
+207 NHRLVGVFKEAIRHT
-219 AHSKNR
+219 KDR
-225 IMFLVLPTH
+225 LMFLVLPTH

-239 EIFDAARNTHRKVVI
+239 EIFEAARNTHRKIVV
-254 MGKNL
+254 MGKQL
-259 QNLVEMAIREH
+259 QNLIEMSLKEN
-270 YLEIEDGILGG
+270 YLTIQEGLLGD
-281 LSDANN
+281 LSNIND

-312 DKFIHLKNT
+312 DKFIHLKPT
-321 DTIVFAEPRY
+321 DTVVFAEPRY

-344 LAMHGCDIVSIPK
+344 LAMHGCEIVSIPK

-389 RYMVNNADLASA
+389 RYMVNNANLASD
-401 LGMPR
+401 LGIPA
-406 ENIILKQN
+406 ENILLKQN
-414 GEFVEFENGVL
+414 GDIVEINNGVL
-425 QDKFKSIKINDVLID
+425 QDNFKAMKINDVLID
-440 GKSND
+440 GKSNA

-486 GFIYIKDSKDI
+486 GFIYIKDSKEMI
-497 IDEIKSISLDVITR
+497 NEIKNISLDVITR
-511 NITAKYVDYTN
+511 NITDRYVDYTT

>member
-1 MKEVDKLMSKIK
+1 MSKIK
-13 IFGLGGLSET
+13 IMGLGGLSEI

-31 VDNSIFI
+31 VDNAIFI

-69 IRGLF
+69 IKGLF

-89 VRLIPNLKVYCTK
+89 VRMIPNLKVYCTK

-111 GLNPEN
+111 GLNPNN
-117 IVEIEPHKKLNFKDV
+117 IIEIEPHKKINFRDV

-139 SHSAPDAVMYV
+139 SHSTPDAVMYV
-150 INTKDGAICYTGD
+150 INTRDGAICYTGD

-195 STFSEKSGHTSP
+195 SSFSEKSGHTSP
-207 NHRLVGLFKETI
+207 NHRLVGVFREAISHT
-219 AHSKNR
+219 KNR
-225 IMFLVLPTH
+225 LMFLVLPTH

-239 EIFDAARNTHRKVVI
+239 EIFDAAKNTHRRMVV
-254 MGKNL
+254 MGKQL
-259 QNLVEMAIREH
+259 QSLIDMAVKEK
-270 YLEIEDGILGG
+270 YLEIQEGLLGD
-281 LSDANN
+281 LSNIDD

-301 YACISKVLNGY
+301 YACISKVLSGY
-312 DKFIHLKNT
+312 DKFIHLKET

-344 LAMHGCDIVSIPK
+344 LAMHGCEIVSIPK

-389 RYMVNNADLASA
+389 RYMVNNADLASS
-401 LGMPR
+401 LGIPDS
-406 ENIILKQN
+406 NILLKQN
-414 GEFVEFENGVL
+414 GDIIEIDNGVL
-425 QDKFKSIKINDVLID
+425 QDNFKNIKINDVLID

-475 EVLVGPEVTTR
+475 EILVGPEVTTR
-486 GFIYIKDSKDI
+486 GFIYIKDSKDMI
-497 IDEIKSISLDVITR
+497 NEIKNISLEVITR
-511 NITAKYVDYTN
+511 NITDKYVEYTK

-531 GKYLYSETECKPMI
+531 GKYLYNETECKPMI

>member
-1 MKEVDKLMSKIK
+1 MSKIK
-13 IFGLGGLSET
+13 IMGLGGLSET

-31 VDNSIFI
+31 VDNAIFI

-69 IRGLF
+69 IKGLF

-89 VRLIPNLKVYCTK
+89 VRMIPNLKVYCTK

-111 GLNPEN
+111 GLNPNN
-117 IVEIEPHKKLNFKDV
+117 IIEIEPHKKINFRDV

-139 SHSAPDAVMYV
+139 SHSTPDAVMYV
-150 INTKDGAICYTGD
+150 INTRDGAICYTGD

-195 STFSEKSGHTSP
+195 SSFSEKSGHTSP
-207 NHRLVGLFKETI
+207 NHRLVGVFREAISHT
-219 AHSKNR
+219 KNR
-225 IMFLVLPTH
+225 LMFLVLPTH

-239 EIFDAARNTHRKVVI
+239 EIFEAAKNTHRKMVV
-254 MGKNL
+254 MGKQL
-259 QNLVEMAIREH
+259 QNLIDMAVKEK
-270 YLEIEDGILGG
+270 YLEIQDGLLGD
-281 LSDANN
+281 LSNIDD

-301 YACISKVLNGY
+301 YACISKVLSGY
-312 DKFIHLKNT
+312 DKFIHLKET

-344 LAMHGCDIVSIPK
+344 LAMHGCEIVSIPK

-389 RYMVNNADLASA
+389 RYMVNNADLASS
-401 LGMPR
+401 LGIPDS
-406 ENIILKQN
+406 NILLKQN
-414 GEFVEFENGVL
+414 GDIIEIDNGVL
-425 QDKFKSIKINDVLID
+425 QDNFKNIKINDVLID

-475 EVLVGPEVTTR
+475 EILVGPEVTTR
-486 GFIYIKDSKDI
+486 GFIYIKDSKDMI
-497 IDEIKSISLDVITR
+497 NEIKNISLEVITR
-511 NITAKYVDYTN
+511 NITDKYVEYTK

-531 GKYLYSETECKPMI
+531 GKYLYNETECKPMI